1 MILLSETFTI
11 SDDDEENIAEYYKM
25 MSRYLIQVHLFNV
38 FCGVR
43 MESGWNESVKNLYV
57 YNFEKLPA
65 GQFEKNINSP
75 NNSQEASE
83 TKEAQPHKVLMSN
96 VLYQADRGVIKDF
109 ISAWL
114 SSREGEVK
122 KGCTI

>member
-1 MILLSETFTI
+1 MCF
-11 SDDDEENIAEYYKM
+11 K
-25 MSRYLIQVHLFNV
+25 
-38 FCGVR
+38 
-43 MESGWNESVKNLYV
+43 
-57 YNFEKLPA
+57 KLPA

-96 VLYQADRGVIKDF
+96 VLYQADIGVIKDF

-122 KGCTI
+122 KGCTIHLLEIWNGGGRCCCLISCKTKDDADAIV